1 MTFDTLLIPTD
12 GSDPA
17 EAAARRG
24 FDLAAQLEASV
35 HVLSVADSSLAT
47 GAGYSGDSASIRAR
61 LRERADSRAASLR
74 ADADERGLDATAVV
88 RDGIPAK
95 EIVDYADEQGLD
107 AITLGTSG
115 RGGVARAVAG
125 SVADKV
131 VRTATVPV
139 LTLNRAAIDDGEG
152 SVDSIL
158 LPTDGSEPSEA
169 AAAHGGGLAEQ
180 LDATVHCFSVVDEG
194 IASGFDSLLA
204 DDDSLSADRL
214 AEQADDHVDRVVTTV
229 TDCDVEYVST
239 TATGDPAEEIID
251 YADDNGLDMIVM
263 GTHGRGGFQRAVV
276 GSVTDEVVR
285 TASVPV
291 LTVRAETSES
301 PEETERRGNE

>member
-1 MTFDTLLIPTD
+1 MTFNTLLIPTD

-61 LRERADSRAASLR
+61 LRDQATDRAASLQE
-74 ADADERGLDATAVV
+74 DAEERGLDATAAV
-88 RDGIPAK
+88 REGIPAK
-95 EIVDYADEQGLD
+95 EIVDYADEQGVD
-107 AITLGTSG
+107 AIVLGTSG
-115 RGGVARAVAG
+115 RGGVARAVVG

-139 LTLNRAAIDDGEG
+139 LTLNGAAIDDEG
-152 SVDSIL
+152 SVDSVL

-169 AAAHGGGLAEQ
+169 AAARGAGLAEQ
-180 LDATVHCFSVVDEG
+180 LGATVHCFSVVDEG
-194 IASGFDSLLA
+194 VASGLDSLLA
-204 DDDSLSADRL
+204 DDDSPSVDDL
-214 AEQADDHVDRVVTTV
+214 AEQADDHVDRAATTV
-229 TDCDVEYVST
+229 TDCDVECVSA
-239 TATGDPAEEIID
+239 TATGDPAEEIVD
-251 YADDNGLDMIVM
+251 YTDDHGLDMIVM
-263 GTHGRGGFQRAVV
+263 GTHGRGGFRRAVV

-285 TASVPV
+285 TAPAPV

-301 PEETERRGNE
+301 PEEADQRVNE